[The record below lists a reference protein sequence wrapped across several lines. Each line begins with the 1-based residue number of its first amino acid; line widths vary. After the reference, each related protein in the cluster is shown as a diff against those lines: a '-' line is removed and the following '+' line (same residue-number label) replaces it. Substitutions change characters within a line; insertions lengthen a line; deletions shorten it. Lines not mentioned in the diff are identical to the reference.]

1 MKKETFSK
9 RKIGKQL
16 VSVMMLGLA
25 VSPIVL
31 QSSTVL
37 AEDQKKTESVATDS
51 SKQLSDL
58 IEKAKSLGVEIKQ
71 SEKKT
76 FQSKAELDAFV
87 KDQIAKLNQA
97 ISEAE
102 KSKTENAQIDAANK
116 KAQTDYDAA
125 YKKYQ
130 ADKAE
135 YDKKLKSYT
144 EGLAKFQ
151 KDQQDLTKRNDI
163 LANQDGIVVYGKYDE
178 ANKGSVKYYGQ
189 IGVGLSD
196 YNKYPNLSFVKEG
209 DYIGYHDDSVITDV
223 KVKKAVYNKESS
235 GDRTWINANDYAKG
249 DSFKLTNVATTTDG
263 AKLDMIVTF
272 KEDFKPI
279 LTESGINDQTFGNFS
294 FHKYSPEGGAITVDA
309 RNSDS
314 IDLDFKFV
322 DQKTDKPVE
331 LLTANIESDLDN
343 YQSSLL
349 EYSTIK
355 SAISLIPQGSDS
367 ELRGGAVVSK
377 FNEVTNDAKDIP
389 KGSFVSVGIGDT
401 IRHQFRPNVTMDR
414 ARLAN
419 HLLVTWN
426 QSKAAGDIEIYKK
439 AGYTYQLFGKSASVN
454 LNVFKEKKP
463 VEPKEPEKP
472 RLTNAA
478 SKTPSV
484 EISEAAMVI
493 TKHFDI
499 VTGKELTKE
508 EEGTKPKRQF
518 DGYEFVETKTKDG
531 NTLHFYKPIDKT
543 PIKPKED
550 KKVYTRHYDKST
562 GKELAPQ
569 EDGTKPKR
577 EFDGYKFVETK
588 TKDGDTEHYYEP
600 IKKTY
605 TKFIDKATGKELLP
619 QEDGNNPK
627 KDIPGYRFVETKD
640 EDGNTIHYYE
650 KVITKHIDIDT
661 GKEIAEQEDGQKPKK
676 NIDGY
681 EFVETKDDKGN
692 TLHYYRKVKKET
704 PKKSEP
710 KKEEPKKEE
719 PKKSEPVKEKTP
731 TKYADT
737 NESTGILTSVL
748 GAISLMILASLTF
761 IKKRQ
766 K

>member
-58 IEKAKSLGVEIKQ
+58 IEKAKGLGVEIKQ

-76 FQSKAELDAFV
+76 FQSKAELDAFL

-102 KSKTENAQIDAANK
+102 KSKAENAQIDAANK

-163 LANQDGIVVYGKYDE
+163 LSNQDGIVVYGKYDE
-178 ANKGSVKYYGQ
+178 ANKGSVKYYSQ

-223 KVKKAVYNKESS
+223 KIKKANYDKSNS
-235 GDRTWINANDYAKG
+235 GDRTWVNANDYAKG

-263 AKLDMIVTF
+263 AKLDVIVTF

-279 LTESGINDQTFGNFS
+279 LTEQVVNDQTFGNFS
-294 FHKYSPEGGAITVDA
+294 FHKYNQDGGAITVDA
-309 RNSDS
+309 RNSDN

-322 DQKTDKPVE
+322 DQKTGKPVE

-355 SAISLIPQGSDS
+355 SAITLIPQGSDS

-377 FNEVTNDAKDIP
+377 FNDGVDDANAIP
-389 KGSFVSVGIGDT
+389 KGSFVSIGIGDT
-401 IRHQFRPNVTMDR
+401 IHHQFRPNTTLDR
-414 ARLAN
+414 TGLAK
-419 HLLVTWN
+419 HLRTVWN
-426 QSKAAGDIEIYKK
+426 ASQASGNIDIYKK

-463 VEPKEPEKP
+463 VEPKAPTAPVPVK
-472 RLTNAA
+472 
-478 SKTPSV
+478 SSGQDV
-484 EISEAAMVI
+484 SIDISDARMVI
-493 TKHFDI
+493 TKHIDI
-499 VTGKELTKE
+499 TTGKELTKE

-562 GKELAPQ
+562 DKELAPQ

-681 EFVETKDDKGN
+681 EFVETKDDNGN

-737 NESTGILTSVL
+737 NDSTGIFTSML
-748 GAISLMILASLTF
+748 GAISLVLLTSLSF
-761 IKKRQ
+761 AKKRQ

>member
-31 QSSTVL
+31 QSSKVF
-37 AEDQKKTESVATDS
+37 ADDQTKTESVATDS

-58 IEKAKSLGVEIKQ
+58 IEKAKGLGVEIKQ

-76 FQSKAELDAFV
+76 FQSKAELDAFL

-102 KSKTENAQIDAANK
+102 KSKSENAQIDAANK

-163 LANQDGIVVYGKYDE
+163 LANQDSIVVYGKYDE

-196 YNKYPNLSFVKEG
+196 YNKYPNLSFVKDG

-223 KVKKAVYNKESS
+223 KVKKAVYKNSNS
-235 GDRTWINANDYAKG
+235 GDRTWLNANDYTKG

-263 AKLDMIVTF
+263 TKLDMIVTF
-272 KEDFKPI
+272 RESFNPL
-279 LTESGINDQTFGNFS
+279 LTEPGINEQTFGNFS

-309 RNSDS
+309 RNSDN

-322 DQKTDKPVE
+322 DQKTGKPVE

-377 FNEVTNDAKDIP
+377 FIDGVDDAKDIP
-389 KGSFVSVGIGDT
+389 KGSFISIGIGDT
-401 IRHQFRPNVTMDR
+401 IHHQFRPNTTLDR

-419 HLLVTWN
+419 TLLVTWN
-426 QSKAAGDIEIYKK
+426 QSKAAGDIKIYEN

-650 KVITKHIDIDT
+650 KVITKHLDIDT

-676 NIDGY
+676 DIDGY
-681 EFVETKDDKGN
+681 EFVETKDDNGN

-710 KKEEPKKEE
+710 KKEEPKK
-719 PKKSEPVKEKTP
+719 SEPVKEKAP

-737 NESTGILTSVL
+737 NESTGIFASVL
-748 GAISLMILASLTF
+748 GAISLMILASLSF
-761 IKKRQ
+761 VKKRQ

>member
-16 VSVMMLGLA
+16 VSVMMLGLV

-31 QSSTVL
+31 QSSKVF
-37 AEDQKKTESVATDS
+37 ADDQTKTESVATDS

-58 IEKAKSLGVEIKQ
+58 IEKAKGLGVEIKQ

-76 FQSKAELDAFV
+76 FQSKAELDAFL

-102 KSKTENAQIDAANK
+102 KSKSENAQIDAANK

-196 YNKYPNLSFVKEG
+196 YNKYPNLSFVKDG

-223 KVKKAVYNKESS
+223 KVKKAVYKNSNS
-235 GDRTWINANDYAKG
+235 GDRTWLNANDYTKG

-272 KEDFKPI
+272 RESFNPL
-279 LTESGINDQTFGNFS
+279 LTEPGINEQTFGNFS

-309 RNSDS
+309 RNSDN

-322 DQKTDKPVE
+322 DQKTGKPVE

-377 FNEVTNDAKDIP
+377 FIDGVDDAKDIP
-389 KGSFVSVGIGDT
+389 KGSFISIGIGDT
-401 IRHQFRPNVTMDR
+401 IHHQFRPNTTLDR
-414 ARLAN
+414 ARSAN
-419 HLLVTWN
+419 TLLVTWN
-426 QSKAAGDIEIYKK
+426 QSKAAGDIKIYEN
-439 AGYTYQLFGKSASVN
+439 AGYRYQLFGKSAAVN
-454 LNVFKEKKP
+454 LNVFKEKRP

-562 GKELAPQ
+562 GKELVPQ
-569 EDGTKPKR
+569 EEGTKPKR

-650 KVITKHIDIDT
+650 KVITKHLDIDT

-681 EFVETKDDKGN
+681 EFVETKDDNGN

-737 NESTGILTSVL
+737 NESTGIFASAL
-748 GAISLMILASLTF
+748 GAISLALLASMTF
-761 IKKRQ
+761 FKKRQ